1 MKAIWNDEIIA
12 ESSDTLVI
20 EGNHYFPQN
29 SVNYDYLSMNDDTSE
44 CPWKGT
50 ASYYNLEIAG
60 EKNSNAAWY
69 YPNPKNA
76 TKEITGYIAFWKGAQ
91 IVNK

>member
-1 MKAIWNDEIIA
+1 MKAIWNNEIIA

-29 SVNYDYLSMNDDTSE
+29 SVNYDYFSSSERTSE
-44 CPWKGT
+44 CPWKGS
-50 ASYYNLEIAG
+50 ANYYNLEVAG
-60 EKNSNAAWY
+60 EKNPNAAWY

-76 TKEITGYIAFWKGAQ
+76 AKEITGYIAFWKGVQ
-91 IVNK
+91 IVKN